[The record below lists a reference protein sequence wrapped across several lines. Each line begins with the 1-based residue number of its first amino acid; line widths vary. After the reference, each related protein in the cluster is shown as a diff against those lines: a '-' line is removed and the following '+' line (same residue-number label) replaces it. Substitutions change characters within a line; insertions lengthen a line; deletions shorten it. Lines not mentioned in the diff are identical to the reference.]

1 MVLGYKK
8 EDKPAAPPGS
18 TAPQTLLPRALPSV
32 VLVSR
37 HAGEAENDD
46 VGARKWSAHHLP
58 GVIAE
63 GADSRAAVDI
73 NGVVE
78 QLREQLA
85 DGIAGFDVD
94 SHLESQHRSKFARF
108 WQEQAL
114 EARIARLRRDMV
126 GVAEK
131 AALDETQRLLADG
144 NAAPEP
150 ALAGQDDDME
160 DMEEVGANYEQEL
173 EVRAWL
179 RERGEEDAGAAG
191 RVLQRLQEVE
201 PTQWVAT
208 LNGLD
213 EAEVMGIAQPG
224 PLVTVTVVSGASL
237 SIDGVNK
244 DAVPLKAGK
253 LRKLGGECSGTVHA
267 LSCRRL
273 PPPKR
278 TCAFS
283 SLDCRVS
290 PGKNK
295 DTWQE
300 QEFTLT
306 NEELWWTSKQVR
318 KSVKLADMGTVAEW
332 SDIGIGHAFEIITRV
347 KDGKVYKFSA
357 TDDADRDAWIDQLR
371 TLIPP
376 A

>member
-1 MVLGYKK
+1 MLVLRALFWKGLLPESVFGLSSTSK
-8 EDKPAAPPGS
+8 DFDGTADLPPMPAAS
-18 TAPQTLLPRALPSV
+18 
-32 VLVSR
+32 
-37 HAGEAENDD
+37 
-46 VGARKWSAHHLP
+46 
-58 GVIAE
+58 
-63 GADSRAAVDI
+63 
-73 NGVVE
+73 
-78 QLREQLA
+78 
-85 DGIAGFDVD
+85 
-94 SHLESQHRSKFARF
+94 
-108 WQEQAL
+108 
-114 EARIARLRRDMV
+114 
-126 GVAEK
+126 
-131 AALDETQRLLADG
+131 
-144 NAAPEP
+144 
-150 ALAGQDDDME
+150 
-160 DMEEVGANYEQEL
+160 
-173 EVRAWL
+173 
-179 RERGEEDAGAAG
+179 AAG
-191 RVLQRLQEVE
+191 NFKASVE
-201 PTQWVAT
+201 NP
-208 LNGLD
+208 
-213 EAEVMGIAQPG
+213 
-224 PLVTVTVVSGASL
+224 VSGASL
-237 SIDGVNK
+237 SSDGVNK
-244 DAVPLKAGK
+244 DAVPLKTGK

-278 TCAFS
+278 TCTFS

-371 TLIPP
+371 IVIPP